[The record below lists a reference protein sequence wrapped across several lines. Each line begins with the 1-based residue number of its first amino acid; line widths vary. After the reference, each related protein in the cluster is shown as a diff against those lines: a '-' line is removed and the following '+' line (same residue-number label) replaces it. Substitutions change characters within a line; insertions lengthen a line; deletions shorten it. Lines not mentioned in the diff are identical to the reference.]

1 MSTKLSGIL
10 ILSAALLAS
19 APAFAAQVEEPIE
32 FYTAVASNG
41 SHWGE
46 IEGTPPE
53 PGFVAEPGNLEP
65 MSIYDGDA
73 TYAPPL
79 TVHRGRRHVM

>member
-1 MSTKLSGIL
+1 MLTKTSGVL

-32 FYTAVASNG
+32 FSTAVVGAG
-41 SHWGE
+41 AHWGE
-46 IEGTPPE
+46 ITGTPPE
-53 PGFVAEPGNLEP
+53 PGYLAEPGNLEP

-73 TYAPPL
+73 AYAPPL
-79 TVHRGRRHVM
+79 TVHLGRHHVM